1 MVVATIKYA
10 FSPLTYE
17 SCRGLGGSI
26 LGKIGMRRATA
37 VPSID
42 AEAFEADYEARR
54 SLERGLAQGQDG
66 TSGRLTRCVVV
77 GDGAVGKTCLLISYT
92 TNKFP
97 SEYVPTVFDNYAV
110 TVMIGDEPYTLGL
123 FDTAGQ
129 EDYDRLRPLSYPQT
143 DVFLVCFS
151 VTSPASFENVR
162 EKWFPEVHHH
172 CPGVPCLI
180 VGTQTDLRD
189 DPQVRDKLAK
199 QKMQPVRKED
209 GERMAKELGAVKYVE
224 CSALTQ
230 YKLKDVFDEAI
241 VAALEPPVA
250 KTGKKRKGK
259 DQASQHLHPDL
270 RPPSPYGHTVTL
282 PGIQEVRPGH
292 NAFAQQAARME
303 RHRFDGNAFYQQEV
317 QKRTG
322 TPPSMIHPALRE
334 RSNSDA
340 PSLLGIDSQTLRESS
355 VTTMSAFINAG
366 KKPSPPLTFIPSN
379 GHFAEP
385 TIRGYIEE
393 RREQLVHE
401 ASGSMKTA
409 RPSTR
414 PTHPRPRHQVPS
426 SRVTHQSSVVEEA
439 EIPVKAQAVLGASSS
454 KLSLVRSPSKQRK
467 AFMSRKAAQLSDIA
481 TSVTSASRKSGA
493 TEAQSAPRTGSTI
506 ATTPHTAQ
514 TSVSDPTHYSH
525 VNGKRIPSQT
535 LSDRGAHQYQGSN
548 KCAIQRSQSL
558 KYFDPGVPPTPPAKN
573 TPPGQKVQ
581 NDGPT
586 STSTRV
592 PFHKA
597 ESTPSKPPVGRVS
610 TSDRHSPTKFG
621 SYGHKETPRLV
632 TQPSIY
638 SLHASVV
645 PGNMEATT
653 FEEMKA
659 RIDGLG
665 LEGFSLPNETHY
677 NHHQNSPEMVYSP
690 SIYSGE
696 WSVRNS
702 VMSRNSHYGH
712 RLSFTDLPSLAEMPD
727 ECEKSG
733 HSTKKSSSSG
743 GTIPI
748 CYPELASDPS
758 VYNLTSQHKV
768 HVRSHTSPD
777 VGHFKL
783 NIFDLADAPVHGRTR
798 ARDHSHSPMRSM
810 GLDTDSP
817 IHSLGG
823 DKVDVCLFATPSRE
837 DMVER
842 YNASP
847 APSDHPSAMPSPLH
861 YLPATTYTPPSKTSR
876 RHLMDCTP
884 VSRSRENAHLGRH
897 SGLGIHHS
905 EASLMDLP
913 LQDQNIL
920 ETAPVLKASPRRLDR
935 LDQRNMGAGIDELGE
950 DVNPEKTEYATQTKA
965 KDSKMDKMLEMLD
978 KLTTRNDDLE
988 AMREEMRATN
998 ARLDARLAVMEDVQ
1012 RHSPSPSSYAFG
1024 FGLDGASSAD
1034 DETLSRV
1041 QNRIPTDVAH
1051 EFYRGGK
1058 SPAPASSP
1066 PTSVAGGGEGE
1077 VETEA
1082 EKIEKLTET
1091 NRQLTVMI
1099 RGFAAELEAVKKRLG
1114 GDA

>member
-1 MVVATIKYA
+1 
-10 FSPLTYE
+10 
-17 SCRGLGGSI
+17 
-26 LGKIGMRRATA
+26 
-37 VPSID
+37 
-42 AEAFEADYEARR
+42 
-54 SLERGLAQGQDG
+54 
-66 TSGRLTRCVVV
+66 
-77 GDGAVGKTCLLISYT
+77 
-92 TNKFP
+92 
-97 SEYVPTVFDNYAV
+97 
-110 TVMIGDEPYTLGL
+110 
-123 FDTAGQ
+123 
-129 EDYDRLRPLSYPQT
+129 
-143 DVFLVCFS
+143 
-151 VTSPASFENVR
+151 
-162 EKWFPEVHHH
+162 
-172 CPGVPCLI
+172 
-180 VGTQTDLRD
+180 
-189 DPQVRDKLAK
+189 
-199 QKMQPVRKED
+199 MQ
-209 GERMAKELGAVKYVE
+209 
-224 CSALTQ
+224 
-230 YKLKDVFDEAI
+230 
-241 VAALEPPVA
+241 
-250 KTGKKRKGK
+250 
-259 DQASQHLHPDL
+259 DQASQYLHPDPP
-270 RPPSPYGHTVTL
+270 PPSPYGHTVTL
-282 PGIQEVRPGH
+282 PGIPEVRPAQ

-340 PSLLGIDSQTLRESS
+340 SSLLGIDSHTLRESS

-366 KKPSPPLTFIPSN
+366 KKPSPPLTFLPSN

-385 TIRGYIEE
+385 TVRGYIEE

-401 ASGSMKTA
+401 ASGSDENRTPVYQTYAPTPKTSSSEFTSHTPGGSA
-409 RPSTR
+409 T
-414 PTHPRPRHQVPS
+414 PRKHRISLPRRDTTNFGGDGAPS
-426 SRVTHQSSVVEEA
+426 SPRRTFFDRLRMPKFNGSTPSPSMTSLNSSESFVVDEA
-439 EIPVKAQAVLGASSS
+439 GIPVKAQAVLGASSS
-454 KLSLVRSPSKQRK
+454 KLSIMRSPSKQRK

-481 TSVTSASRKSGA
+481 TSVTSTSRKSGA
-493 TEAQSAPRTGSTI
+493 ADAQSAPRTGSTTV
-506 ATTPHTAQ
+506 TTPQTAQ
-514 TSVSDPTHYSH
+514 TSVSDPTHYSY
-525 VNGKRIPSQT
+525 VNGKRTPSQT
-535 LSDRGAHQYQGSN
+535 LSDRGAHQYQGSS

-573 TPPGQKVQ
+573 TPPGQKAQSDV
-581 NDGPT
+581 PT
-586 STSTRV
+586 STSSRV

-597 ESTPSKPPVGRVS
+597 ESTPSKTPVGRVS

-702 VMSRNSHYGH
+702 VMSGHSHHGH
-712 RLSFTDLPSLAEMPD
+712 RLSFNDLPSLVEMPD

-758 VYNLTSQHKV
+758 VYDLTSQHKV

-783 NIFDLADAPVHGRTR
+783 NVFDLTEAPVHGRTR

-810 GLDTDSP
+810 GFDIDSP

-847 APSDHPSAMPSPLH
+847 APSEHPSAMPSPLH
-861 YLPATTYTPPSKTSR
+861 YLPATTYTPPSKASR
-876 RHLMDCTP
+876 RNPVDCTP
-884 VSRSRENAHLGRH
+884 VSRSRENADLGRH

-905 EASLMDLP
+905 EVSLLDLP
-913 LQDQNIL
+913 VQEQNIL

-935 LDQRNMGAGIDELGE
+935 LDQRSRDAGVDGNSE
-950 DVNPEKTEYATQTKA
+950 DVDPEKACYATQATTKN
-965 KDSKMDKMLEMLD
+965 SKMDKMLQMLD

-998 ARLDARLAVMEDVQ
+998 ARLDARLAAMEDVQ
-1012 RHSPSPSSYAFG
+1012 RHSPSPSSSALG
-1024 FGLDGASSAD
+1024 FGLDGTSSAD
-1034 DETLSRV
+1034 DEQLGRI

-1051 EFYRGGK
+1051 DFYRGGK

-1066 PTSVAGGGEGE
+1066 PTSVAAGGEGE

-1091 NRQLTVMI
+1091 NKQLTMMI
-1099 RGFAAELEAVKKRLG
+1099 QGFAAELEAVKRRLG